1 MLKTTVDKFT
11 VVFITS
17 CFRMIT
23 LLIVVSY
30 VIVASS
36 QVLHLK
42 PGKVQGFEHR
52 TKNGDFAEVF
62 LNIPYASPSVGELRF
77 EKPVPPVPWDD
88 IRDGTKFGAS
98 CHPIVP
104 EAAFPP
110 EQPSED
116 CLTLNVIR
124 PKKKAP
130 PSGFP
135 VLFWVH
141 GGGYEVGSALFYGY
155 KGFADIYI
163 PSDIIVVTI
172 QYRLGVYGFFSTGD
186 SHIPGNLGLFDM
198 AEALKFIHTNAENI
212 GADPWRVTVWGHSAG
227 SAAVGQLILSPVT
240 RDYIARS
247 IEMSG
252 SPWAFWAIGAS
263 VAKNSLELAEA
274 LGCQSDIKEC
284 MKGKTVEEIYKGIE
298 KVHPDQ
304 MSTTAPPKATIVGV
318 TNKESS
324 IFSIM
329 GVGSFFQRLT
339 VDPADYSNWNRDRLI
354 SELKKIVQ
362 KVYIGNHLEEL
373 LSDIV
378 SYYVD
383 RDEQKQPEFYIDRYS
398 GFLSDLLFI
407 VPSADGIVA
416 RRAAG
421 WDIHAYVLDHYN
433 EALWNNPMF
442 RHVPKKL
449 RGAPHGCEF
458 QYTKDVNLLN
468 KFDFNEEEQV
478 VADVF
483 RQSFIEFVKTGGTSN
498 NHEEWLDVGAGT
510 DLRFLRI
517 TPNPKMRQ
525 GFYNETTSF
534 WRNTLR
540 YGFNMMQLLPAQKS
554 GKEIKQEL

>member
-1 MLKTTVDKFT
+1 
-11 VVFITS
+11 
-17 CFRMIT
+17 MIT
-23 LLIVVSY
+23 LLTAFSY
-30 VIVASS
+30 LLVASS

-52 TKNGDFAEVF
+52 TKNGDLAEVF
-62 LNIPYASPSVGELRF
+62 LNVPYASAPVGELRF
-77 EKPVPPVPWDD
+77 EKPVPPLPWND
-88 IRDGTKFGAS
+88 IRNGTKFGAS

-116 CLTLNVIR
+116 CLTLNIIR
-124 PKKKAP
+124 PKKEAP
-130 PSGFP
+130 PTGFP

-141 GGGYEVGSALFYGY
+141 GGGYEIGSALFYGY

-186 SHIPGNLGLFDM
+186 SRIPGNLGLFDM
-198 AEALKFIHTNAENI
+198 AEALKFIHTNAKNI
-212 GADPWRVTVWGHSAG
+212 GADPSRVTVWGHSAG

-274 LGCQSDIKEC
+274 LGCRSNIKEC
-284 MKGKTVEEIYKGIE
+284 MRGKTVEEIYKGIK
-298 KVHPDQ
+298 KV
-304 MSTTAPPKATIVGV
+304 
-318 TNKESS
+318 
-324 IFSIM
+324 
-329 GVGSFFQRLT
+329 
-339 VDPADYSNWNRDRLI
+339 
-354 SELKKIVQ
+354 KIVQ
-362 KVYIGNHLEEL
+362 KVYTRDHMEEL
-373 LSDIV
+373 LNDIV

-383 RDEQKQPEFYIDRYS
+383 RDEEQQPEFYIDRYS
-398 GFLSDLLFI
+398 EFLSDLLFI

-421 WDIHAYVLDHYN
+421 WNIHAYVLDHYN
-433 EALWNNPMF
+433 EAIWDNPMF
-442 RHVPKKL
+442 KHVPKKL

-478 VADVF
+478 IADVF
-483 RQSFIEFVKTGGTSN
+483 RQSFIEFVKTGGTTN

-510 DLRFLRI
+510 DLRYLRI
-517 TPNPKMRQ
+517 TPDPQMRL

-534 WRNTLR
+534 WHKTLR
-540 YGFNMMQLLPAQKS
+540 YGFNMMQLLPAEKS